1 MSNLLKYIIPGV
13 FILIAVLWVL
23 VWFGVIPGLSG
34 GTKVTPKMNLTI
46 WGVDGDEIAIKGLIT
61 AFTNANP
68 GSKIVYEK
76 KSPESYE
83 QELVRAFAAGKGPDI
98 FGIHHTWVDG
108 YGDILYP
115 APAEIFSQAEF
126 ADKFLDVARADFM
139 RGSNI
144 YGVPL
149 YVDTLAL
156 YYNND
161 LFNSAGIVL
170 PPANWD
176 EFAQYARKL
185 TQRKSNGEIAIS
197 GAAFGGGESVLYSP
211 DILAML
217 MIQYG
222 AQMIDKDG
230 RVKLIG
236 GAGQGGAGNFTEK
249 ALEFYTSFAKQGDP
263 NFSWLGDKAGNSLN
277 MFAVNRAA
285 MILGYSSTKNAI
297 LAKSSKVSFGVAA
310 VPQMKNAVF
319 KKNYADYWGF
329 GVYKNSKNKDAAWQ
343 FLKFLSKIENNRYYF
358 SPTKRT
364 ASQKALVLE
373 QQGNSEMKIF
383 ADQALTAVSWI
394 KKGKSVIDQVFLDMI
409 EGQISSSQ
417 TAGQMIIKV
426 AENKINSSIK
436 LKYK

>member
-13 FILIAVLWVL
+13 FILIAALWIL

-34 GTKVTPKMNLTI
+34 GTKIKQKLDLTI
-46 WGVDGDEIAIKGLIT
+46 WGVDGDEAAIRGLIN
-61 AFTNANP
+61 AFANANP

-98 FGIHHTWVDG
+98 FGIHHTWADG
-108 YGDILYP
+108 YSDILYP
-115 APAEIFSQAEF
+115 APSSVFSQTEF
-126 ADKFLDVARADFM
+126 ADNFLDVARADFA
-139 RGSNI
+139 RGLNI

-176 EFAQYARKL
+176 EFSQYARKL

-197 GAAFGGGESVLYSP
+197 GAAFGGGESVLHSP
-211 DILAML
+211 DILALL

-222 AQMIDKDG
+222 VPMIDKDG
-230 RVKLIG
+230 KVKFA
-236 GAGQGGAGNFTEK
+236 GAGASGAGNFADK
-249 ALEFYTSFAKQGDP
+249 ALEFYTSFAKQGDL

-277 MFAVNRAA
+277 MFAVNRVA
-285 MILGYSSTKNAI
+285 MMLGYSSTRSAI
-297 LAKSSKVSFGVAA
+297 LAKSSKVNFSVVAA
-310 VPQMKNAVF
+310 PQMKNTVF

-343 FLKFLSKIENNRYYF
+343 FLKFLTKIENNRYYL
-358 SPTKRT
+358 SATKRP
-364 ASQKALVLE
+364 ASQKTLVLE
-373 QQGNSEMKIF
+373 QQQNPGMKAF

-394 KKGKSVIDQVFLDMI
+394 KKGKDIIDQTFLDMI
-409 EGQISSSQ
+409 ESQISSSQ
-417 TAGQMIIKV
+417 TSGQAIKD
-426 AENKINSSIK
+426 AENKINSSIR